1 MEQINSFR
9 QTTINV
15 VSVGRVLPAKPDH
28 IRELC
33 ERAVTAQSEDELQK
47 IISEL
52 RSALR
57 DQMDNVR
64 SRAVEVREKIFRA
77 A

>member
-1 MEQINSFR
+1 M
-9 QTTINV
+9 NV
-15 VSVGRVLPAKPDH
+15 VRMGRILPANQNH

-64 SRAVEVREKIFRA
+64 ARAVEVGEKIFRA